1 MYQDEDYLLKQLRHL
16 IALIIAMIRDTLD
29 LPALDERLQGAFG
42 LSLRTIDALSAES
55 LVGLVPPDD
64 PQGQAR
70 LLGLA
75 EVLDALAERE
85 GEGPVA
91 DRRRHKA
98 SQIRQAL
105 RSRGA

>member
-1 MYQDEDYLLKQLRHL
+1 MYQDEDYLLKQIRHL
-16 IALIIAMIRDTLD
+16 IALIVSMIRDTLD

-55 LVGLVPPDD
+55 LAGLVPPDD

-70 LLGLA
+70 LRGLA

-85 GEGPVA
+85 PEAALSESRRAKAARIRGLL
-91 DRRRHKA
+91 DRSA
-98 SQIRQAL
+98 
-105 RSRGA
+105 

>member
-1 MYQDEDYLLKQLRHL
+1 MYQDEDYLLKQIRHL
-16 IALIIAMIRDTLD
+16 IALIVSMIRDTLD

-55 LVGLVPPDD
+55 LAGLVPPDD

-75 EVLDALAERE
+75 EVLDALADRE
-85 GEGPVA
+85 PEAALSAQRRAKAARIRGLL
-91 DRRRHKA
+91 DR
-98 SQIRQAL
+98 SP
-105 RSRGA
+105 